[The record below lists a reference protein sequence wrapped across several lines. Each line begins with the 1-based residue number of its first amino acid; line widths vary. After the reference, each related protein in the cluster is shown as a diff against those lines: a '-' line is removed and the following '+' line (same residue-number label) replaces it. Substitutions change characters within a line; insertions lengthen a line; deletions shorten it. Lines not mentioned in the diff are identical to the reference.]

1 MSDHEQATTTVHDE
15 PDMGFYDD
23 DQLQPAD
30 TLPVRPRRKLLTP
43 VSGGL
48 LAIVLVA
55 GGFIGGVQ
63 VQQHQGGS
71 GSGARNGLPAGFAA
85 RPAVGG
91 GAVPGGTA
99 GGGAAGGSGTGAAR
113 AGGGS
118 GGATAGTV
126 ANIKGSTLYVTS
138 TDGTTIKVKTND
150 NSKVTRNA
158 AASVGSVHP
167 GDTVVI
173 QGSTA
178 SSGTVTASSIT
189 ATAKGVTPAG
199 FGGAFPGAAAG
210 GSASG
215 ASGAAPGS
223 GATGAGSAPQVPE
236 GFTPPSG

>member
-1 MSDHEQATTTVHDE
+1 MSDHEQPTTVYED

-23 DQLQPAD
+23 EPQPDD
-30 TLPVRPRRKLLTP
+30 TLPARSRRRLLTP

-63 VQQHQGGS
+63 VQKHQGSDNG
-71 GSGARNGLPAGFAA
+71 GARNGLPAAFAA
-85 RPAVGG
+85 RLAAGG
-91 GAVPGGTA
+91 GQAP
-99 GGGAAGGSGTGAAR
+99 GAAGGPGTGTAR
-113 AGGGS
+113 SGGGS

-138 TDGTTIKVKTND
+138 ADGTTVKVKTND

-158 AASVGSVHP
+158 AGSVASVHP

-173 QGSTA
+173 QGSTG
-178 SSGTVTASSIT
+178 SNGTVTASSIT

-210 GSASG
+210 A
-215 ASGAAPGS
+215 GAAGTTGTAPES
-223 GATGAGSAPQVPE
+223 GGSAPQVPQ
-236 GFTPPSG
+236 GFAPPSG

>member
-1 MSDHEQATTTVHDE
+1 MSDHEQPTPV
-15 PDMGFYDD
+15 YDD
-23 DQLQPAD
+23 PEMEYYEDAPPAD
-30 TLPVRPRRKLLTP
+30 TLPVRPRRRLLTP

-63 VQQHQGGS
+63 VQKHQGNGTN
-71 GSGARNGLPAGFAA
+71 SGARSGLPAAFGA
-85 RPAVGG
+85 RLA
-91 GAVPGGTA
+91 A
-99 GGGAAGGSGTGAAR
+99 GGGGQVPGVAGGTGTSTAR
-113 AGGGS
+113 SGGGT

-138 TDGTTIKVKTND
+138 ADGTTVKVKTND

-158 AASVGSVHP
+158 AGSVAKVHP

-173 QGSTA
+173 QGSTG

-199 FGGAFPGAAAG
+199 FGGAFPGAVAGGGAAG
-210 GSASG
+210 TTAT
-215 ASGAAPGS
+215 APGS
-223 GATGAGSAPQVPE
+223 GATSGGSTPQVPD
-236 GFTPPSG
+236 GFAPPSG